1 MFKELISLKNILVL
15 LIVISVL
22 LCFVRKITYFNI
34 LAIIKNYINVFK
46 NNGKIQLGALYM
58 SFIFPI
64 MIDLYVIQVAQ
75 IKDDFYSNL
84 TIVIP
89 ILCALYFAIL
99 GIVFTI
105 KDKSLSIIEQRKKK
119 GEISATNVKRLNDL
133 VNSVFFADVFEIFIS
148 ILLLL
153 CILILPLIII
163 SKVLLNFITLYLLFL
178 LIINMFVLLKRIY
191 SVICELLKDEIDD
204 KKS

>member
-191 SVICELLKDEIDD
+191 SVICELLRDEIDV
-204 KKS
+204 KNS